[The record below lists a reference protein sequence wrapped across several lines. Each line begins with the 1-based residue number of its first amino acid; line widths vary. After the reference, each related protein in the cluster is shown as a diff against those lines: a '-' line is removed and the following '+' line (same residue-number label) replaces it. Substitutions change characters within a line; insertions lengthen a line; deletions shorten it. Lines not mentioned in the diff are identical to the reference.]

1 MKYVNVIVD
10 NNTNAT
16 DELYTYA
23 CEEDAIRVGC
33 KVSVPFARSNRLLD
47 GYVASVSDQPPEGI
61 KRFKRIAE
69 IDPQVKI
76 SPEAVETALWMRGRY
91 LCRYIEAVKC
101 FLPGEAQ
108 AKRKTKDP
116 FAEMEVVP
124 SDPEEMTLEQQDAFN
139 AICGSV
145 EKKEYKAFLL
155 FGVTGS
161 GKTEVYLQ
169 AMQKVIAQGRQGIIM
184 VPEISLTPQ
193 TIQRF
198 MNRFGR
204 QSVAVLHSKL
214 TPMQKSAE
222 YSRIEKGEV
231 SVVIGARSAIFAP
244 LGDIGLIVL
253 DEEHETSYKSDK
265 SPKYD
270 TLEVAVKRAM
280 AHGAAVVAGSATP
293 SLTDFYRS
301 ENGLFTRL
309 ELSERYN
316 ETPMPNVKVADMRD
330 ELKAGNRSLFSQV
343 LADSMADHLS
353 RKKQVILF
361 LNRRGYSTFVAC
373 RECGYSVKCKECGI
387 SMTYHKDSDLCV
399 CHYCG
404 KKAPVPSVC
413 PECGSKAIRSFG
425 VGTQQVE
432 EKARE
437 LFPEARIQ
445 RMDLDSVKKKGSMEA
460 ILSRFA
466 QAKIDILI
474 GTQLVAKGLDF
485 ENVGLVGIISAD
497 VTLNIPDFRS
507 AERTFQLVT
516 QAAGRSGRGIE
527 TGEVVIQTYSP
538 EHAAILS
545 AAVHDYKGFYNQE
558 IRLRR
563 QIEYPPFCDLFQI
576 VIADEEED
584 KAAGMAE
591 RCAVWLRKKAGDT
604 LSVMGPCAS
613 PLNKAQGM
621 YRYQVLIKSP
631 AGKRK
636 YTSDL
641 LQNLKTVHGAEKD
654 KAKLLTMDINPY
666 SFL

>member
-1 MKYVNVIVD
+1 MKYVNIIVD

-23 CEEDAIRVGC
+23 CNDDTIEVGR
-33 KVSVPFARSNRLLD
+33 KVSVPFARGNRVLD
-47 GYVASVSDQPPEGI
+47 GYVASVSDQAPEGI
-61 KRFKRIAE
+61 KRLKHIAE
-69 IDPQVKI
+69 IDSDVKI
-76 SPEAVETALWMRGRY
+76 SSEAIETALWMRGRY

-101 FLPGEAQ
+101 FLPNDAQ

-116 FAEMEVVP
+116 FADMTIVP
-124 SDPEEMTLEQQDAFN
+124 SVPEVLTGEQAQAFET
-139 AICGSV
+139 ICQSID
-145 EKKEYKAFLL
+145 KKEYKAFLL

-169 AMQKVIAQGRQGIIM
+169 AMKRVIEQGRQGIIL

-198 MNRFGR
+198 MDRFGR
-204 QSVAVLHSKL
+204 QTVAVLHSKL
-214 TPMQKSAE
+214 TPMQKATE
-222 YSRIEKGEV
+222 YNRIENGEV

-244 LGDIGLIVL
+244 LKNIGLIVL

-280 AHGAAVVAGSATP
+280 SHGAVVVAGSATP
-293 SLTDFYRS
+293 SLTNFYRS
-301 ENGLFTRL
+301 ENQLFSRL

-316 ETPMPNVKVADMRD
+316 ETPMPKVKIADMRE

-343 LADSMADHLS
+343 LADSIADNLN
-353 RKKQVILF
+353 RKKQIILF
-361 LNRRGYSTFVAC
+361 LNRRGYSSFVAC
-373 RECGYSVKCKECGI
+373 RECGYVIKCPECGI

-404 KKAPVPSVC
+404 KKSPVPAVC

-432 EKARE
+432 EKTAE
-437 LFPEARIQ
+437 LFPEARIE
-445 RMDLDSVKKKGSMEA
+445 RMDLDSIKKKGSMEA
-460 ILSRFA
+460 ILARF
-466 QAKIDILI
+466 QKGKVDILI

-497 VTLNIPDFRS
+497 VTLNVPDFRS

-538 EHAAILS
+538 DHAAIIS
-545 AAVHDYKGFYNQE
+545 SAVHDYKGFYDQE
-558 IRLRR
+558 IRLRK
-563 QIEYPPFCDLFQI
+563 QIQYPPFCDLFQI
-576 VIADEEED
+576 ILADEAED
-584 KAAGMAE
+584 KAAAMAQ
-591 RCAVWLRKKAGDT
+591 RCAVWLRKTAGET
-604 LSVMGPCAS
+604 LAVMGPCAA

-621 YRYQVLIKSP
+621 YRYQILIKSP

-636 YTSDL
+636 TTSDL
-641 LQNLKTVHGAEKD
+641 LQRLKQVHSAEKE
-654 KAKLLTMDINPY
+654 AIKLLTMDINPY